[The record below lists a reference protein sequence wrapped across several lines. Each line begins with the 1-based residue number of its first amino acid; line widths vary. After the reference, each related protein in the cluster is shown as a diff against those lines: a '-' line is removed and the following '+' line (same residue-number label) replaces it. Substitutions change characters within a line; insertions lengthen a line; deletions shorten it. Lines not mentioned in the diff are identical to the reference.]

1 MGVNMSKKINLTILV
16 SIILCVLFSCV
27 SNKNAEVA
35 NTPVTPP
42 VQEET
47 QNIQKLILEGRTT
60 EAKELFQAKIDIN
73 EMDEN
78 GNTALH
84 TAARINEADLVTFL
98 IYKGANV
105 ELKNHD
111 GDTPLH
117 IAIKNNAKECT
128 SILAAV
134 KTNIFARDGNGKTA
148 LELGLAKGYEYYDAL
163 ITTKTGLA
171 KDDKERN
178 LVHYLV
184 ESENE
189 SALDYCLQKEIP
201 LSYVDING
209 ETPLSIAYSKESLKG
224 ITLASK
230 LILAGAA
237 PERGQYSYFEDSIK
251 TRNPTLRFDDG
262 QTPLHFAAIYGHEA
276 ITSYLLEQGASIK
289 AKDVLGSTPLHEA
302 VRYGHTEIVNLL
314 LDKGSDPN
322 SQDSLGKTPLLLV
335 IPKNSRIEI
344 SSLLITHG
352 ANPNAKDMYGDTPV
366 HIATMSGMEVQM
378 LENLKNG
385 GADIN
390 ERNKKGIT
398 PMALAVDRLSKEHVA
413 FYAKAGAD
421 IHAEDNEGNTPLS
434 RIIETKDKTTGT
446 ELLKIMV
453 NKKNI
458 NSRDSYGNTP
468 LHIAISNNAHTEQLK
483 YLLTLTNDIDVRNR
497 NGDTPLYI
505 AVQKNRRVP
514 GEMLLAKG
522 ADVFSTN
529 NENYSPLR
537 MALAGGGEA
546 QEWILTSE
554 VIKKTDGTGNTP
566 LHYAAE
572 WKLDNAVT
580 VLLEKGANPNI
591 RNANGETAIFNAIKS
606 DSSSTIDLL
615 MRKGAQKN
623 SRDYLGNTP
632 LHACVRWDSK
642 NSAMKLIQWKADL
655 NVQNLAG
662 KTPLAQAAR
671 SGRIAMVTLLTDNGA
686 NVDATDA
693 TGKTVLMDAIQSGN
707 LDIVNLL
714 VKKGASPH
722 IQEMYGRNAYHE
734 AASTGNIQM
743 IEVVQKA
750 GGNPLAR
757 DAQGITPFSIILQGK
772 DKNLIKAVLGTNSKL
787 LDSDSNTPLH
797 IALEN
802 DVSVEILD
810 FLVDMNYP
818 INTRNKDGITP
829 LSVAVSKN
837 LVGQAKVLLE
847 NGADPFITDNEKECA
862 ISIVLKK
869 QDDTIREEILNDI
882 VKLAG
887 NKTDYQGEGILHY
900 AARIADAN
908 TIQKLLEKGLDR
920 TVRNISGETPRDIA
934 IRWQRKDIVDLL

>member
-1 MGVNMSKKINLTILV
+1 MFKKINLVISFSLTV
-16 SIILCVLFSCV
+16 MFVFSCV
-27 SNKNAEVA
+27 S
-35 NTPVTPP
+35 TPKTETTQNPIV
-42 VQEET
+42 EKKET
-47 QNIQKLILEGRTT
+47 QNIQQLILEGRSN

-73 EMDEN
+73 ETDEY

-84 TAARINEADLVTFL
+84 TAAKINDTDLVTFF

-105 ELKNHD
+105 ELKNND

-117 IAIKNNAKECT
+117 VAIKNNAKGT
-128 SILAAV
+128 TAVLAAIG
-134 KTNIFARDGNGKTA
+134 TNIFARDGKGITA
-148 LELGLAKGYEYYDAL
+148 LELGLAKGYEYYDAI

-171 KDDKERN
+171 KDDNNRN

-184 ESENE
+184 ETENQN
-189 SALDYCLQKEIP
+189 ALAYCLKKEIP
-201 LSYVDING
+201 LSYIDVNG
-209 ETPLSIAYSKESLKG
+209 ETPLSLAYAKNSEIG
-224 ITLASK
+224 INMAAN
-230 LILAGAA
+230 LILAGAV
-237 PERGQYSYFEDSIK
+237 PFRNQYSYFEDAVK
-251 TRNPTLRFDDG
+251 TRNTSLRFDDG

-276 ITSYLLEQGASIK
+276 ITTYLLENGASVK
-289 AKDVLGSTPLHEA
+289 AKDILGSTPLHEA
-302 VRYGHTEIVNLL
+302 VRYGHKEIVQLL
-314 LDKGSDPN
+314 LDKGADSN

-335 IPKNSRIEI
+335 IPKESRIDI

-366 HIATMSGMEVQM
+366 HIATMSGMEVEM

-398 PMALAVDRLSKEHVA
+398 PMALAVDRLNKEHVA

-572 WKLDNAVT
+572 WKLDNAVA

-837 LVGQAKVLLE
+837 LVGQSKVLLE

-869 QDDTIREEILNDI
+869 QDDAIREEILNDI